1 MPYLLCSDCGL
12 TTYSARL
19 WVNTPHCPRCGHVLP
34 SAARARLLARAN
46 PATTADGTATTT
58 HVVALDRAIV
68 VGRPSLMS
76 AVVEALRRMAGIDAR
91 KTRR

>member
-19 WVNTPHCPRCGHVLP
+19 WVNTPHCPRCGHELP
-34 SAARARLLARAN
+34 IAARARLLSRADRP
-46 PATTADGTATTT
+46 PAADRTATTT
-58 HVVALDRAIV
+58 HAVALDRAIV
-68 VGRPSLMS
+68 IGRPSLMS
-76 AVVEALRRMAGIDAR
+76 AVVEALRRMARLDAR